1 MRRFREAFVICPISK
16 PETPVR
22 QRSDRLMEAVIEPV
36 LTGRYS
42 CVVGRADFYFD
53 DPDFTEVIHQ
63 RIARADIIV
72 ADLTGLNANVLYE
85 LGQCHLLGL
94 PCVLFIDT
102 IDKLP
107 SDLRLQ
113 KAIEY
118 SLGDLGPDHLLS
130 GIIARFQGQVGGL
143 KGFVPR
149 PMPREARA
157 KLIDRFRLTT
167 VEEVHTGRRDHYRM
181 ARAMIGRRPT
191 RALLMQRSS
200 TLILGP
206 EAEWGDEAGF
216 YEAIW
221 TAVDEGMTLYHI
233 VSKEGI
239 RRHLDRPQSKF
250 PQAQEAQQRLHDLGG
265 NVALPGNTGNGSLMQ
280 VKVIPEEASD
290 VDLKPDRQA
299 RVLVAEFPEA
309 YEAILVM
316 DLGGKQVSLRLIG
329 PDADGLFHSCM
340 DFYSGC
346 WPLAWQEVRAL
357 MAEDHEIAS

>member
-16 PETPVR
+16 PRSAVR
-22 QRSDRLMEAVIEPV
+22 KRSDRLLDTVIEPIM
-36 LTGRYS
+36 TGRFS
-42 CVVGRADFYFD
+42 CTVGRADFYFD
-53 DPDFTEVIHQ
+53 DPEFTEVIHQ
-63 RIARADIIV
+63 RIARADLIV

-94 PCVLFIDT
+94 PCVLLIDAVE
-102 IDKLP
+102 KLP
-107 SDLRLQ
+107 SDLSLR

-118 SLGDLGPDHLLS
+118 SPDDLENDEALAHIKGQ
-130 GIIARFQGQVGGL
+130 FQGQVAGL

-149 PMPREARA
+149 PMPAEARHR
-157 KLIDRFRLTT
+157 LVERFRLTT
-167 VEEVHTGRRDHYRM
+167 VDEVHTGRRDHYRM
-181 ARAMIGRRPT
+181 ARTMIGRRPT

-221 TAVDEGMTLYHI
+221 TALDEGLTLYHI

-250 PQAQEAQQRLHDLGG
+250 PQASEAQQRLRDLAGY
-265 NVALPGNTGNGSLMQ
+265 VALPGHIGDGALLQ
-280 VKVIPEEASD
+280 VKVIPEEGGD

-299 RVLVAEFPEA
+299 RVLVAEFPEG

-316 DLGGKQVSLRLIG
+316 DLGGKQVSLRMVG
-329 PDADGLFHSCM
+329 PDADALFHSCM

-346 WPLAWQEVRAL
+346 WPLSWQDVRTL
-357 MAEDHEIAS
+357 MGQ